1 MNIGRHRDNQPAM
14 RTDGWLRGLSLLV
27 VPACVA
33 GGPDE
38 VTPDGAP
45 IDAAVIDGPGPDAA
59 VIDAAVP
66 DAAVPDAAVIDARP
80 VDAATDATPIDG
92 TPIDPLPRLVLD
104 PTFSGDGSVR
114 FGQGYPGAIT
124 GAGTRFGT
132 CAIATHWVDD
142 ITYWDSVVTY
152 RTTPGL
158 TEDLYSIAPATPT
171 NGRIT
176 CPATVLRD
184 DDQAVS
190 AFSYNDGHVEL
201 RRRDVAG
208 TLHAAVAPPQA
219 GPVRDMIA
227 VAGGRVLV
235 IFDADAWLLDA
246 QLAPVPTFGV
256 GGHVA
261 FAGPIRRVSRPTTAA
276 PRVDLITDVAVRRI
290 DPATGALDAGF
301 GVGGVAALPAVVA
314 LRGVAIRPG
323 GGELLVGVGAGYEIS
338 AAGAVTAVS
347 LPAIDPAAVIDDRA
361 GGAYLISYPAT
372 YAVTLTITRIAPD
385 GPASWGAAPSESLAP
400 PDLCPI
406 GTPGCREWLRDVRAA
421 WTDGDRLGLWFE
433 THQGYWGDFVQGH
446 LPQLLV
452 LARE

>member
-1 MNIGRHRDNQPAM
+1 MNIGRYRGNQPPM
-14 RTDGWLRGLSLLV
+14 RADGWLRGLSLLV

-38 VTPDGAP
+38 AP
-45 IDAAVIDGPGPDAA
+45 VDAAVLDGPGPDAA
-59 VIDAAVP
+59 AIDAA
-66 DAAVPDAAVIDARP
+66 AIDARP
-80 VDAATDATPIDG
+80 VDAATDGTPIDG
-92 TPIDPLPRLVLD
+92 APVQALPRLTLD

-132 CAIATHWVDD
+132 CAVATHWFDD
-142 ITYWDSVVTY
+142 ITYWDSVVAY

-158 TEDLYSIAPATPT
+158 TEDLYAIAPATPT
-171 NGRIT
+171 TGRIT

-190 AFSYNDGHVEL
+190 AFVYLDGHVEL

-256 GGHVA
+256 GGHIA
-261 FAGPIRRVSRPTTAA
+261 FPGPIRRVSRPATAA
-276 PRVDLITDVAVRRI
+276 PRVDLVTDLAVRRI

-301 GVGGVAALPAVVA
+301 GVGGVAALPAVLA

-338 AAGAVTAVS
+338 AAGAVTAVT
-347 LPAIDPAAVIDDRA
+347 LPAIDARAVIDDRA
-361 GGAYLISYPAT
+361 GGAYLISHPAT
-372 YAVTLTITRIAPD
+372 YAIALTITRIAPD
-385 GPASWGAAPSESLAP
+385 GPASWGAAPSESIAP

-406 GTPGCREWLRDVRAA
+406 DTPNCGEWMRDVRAA
-421 WTDGDRLGLWFE
+421 WTDNGRLGLWFE
-433 THQGYWGDFVQGH
+433 NHDGHTGDFVQGH

-452 LARE
+452 LTRE